1 MEAFVNFLAL
11 VFVRGCLFAILSV
24 ELTDAALETAS
35 RIVATF
41 YRNIVLRLFSKVRFS
56 TVEQCLLIA
65 DMKLQLLMCGLHL
78 DLLCSS
84 TFLRY
89 ECHTLRP

>member
-35 RIVATF
+35 RIVAKF
-41 YRNIVLRLFSKVRFS
+41 YRNIVLRLFSAGKVFNSREVLADGRYEIAAAHVW
-56 TVEQCLLIA
+56 TVFRSFVLFY
-65 DMKLQLLMCGLHL
+65 
-78 DLLCSS
+78 
-84 TFLRY
+84 FLA
-89 ECHTLRP
+89 ECHTLRS